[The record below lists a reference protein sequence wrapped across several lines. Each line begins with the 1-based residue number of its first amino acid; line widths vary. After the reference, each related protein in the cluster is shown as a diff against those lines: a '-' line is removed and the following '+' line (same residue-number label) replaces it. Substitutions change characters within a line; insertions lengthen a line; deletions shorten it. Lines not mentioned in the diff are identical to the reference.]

1 MRAVK
6 RALLVGLFVLLYA
19 LHQDVW
25 LWRSARPLI
34 LGFLPPGLAWHAAYT
49 VVVAAALWLLC
60 TLAWPHA
67 LEREAEQVPLR
78 HPEDEA

>member
-1 MRAVK
+1 MRFVK
-6 RALLVGLFVLLYA
+6 RLGLVLLFVTLYA

-25 LWRSARPLI
+25 LWRAARPLV

-49 VVVAAALWLLC
+49 LVVAAALALLVEV
-60 TLAWPHA
+60 AWPHA

-78 HPEDEA
+78 HPEDAP